1 MVEPK
6 TGPKVVAIRD
16 GHRYAN
22 PHEPDQSVI
31 DELKDLLAK
40 AESGEIIGIGWA
52 SLYYDGVGTNH
63 YAGRISRN
71 TVGQLF
77 AVATRMTLA
86 IDREP

>member
-1 MVEPK
+1 MVEPQ

-52 SLYYDGVGTNH
+52 SHLFDGVGCNH
-63 YAGRISRN
+63 FVGRVSRN

-77 AVATRMTLA
+77 AVATRMSLA
-86 IDREP
+86 IDNEP